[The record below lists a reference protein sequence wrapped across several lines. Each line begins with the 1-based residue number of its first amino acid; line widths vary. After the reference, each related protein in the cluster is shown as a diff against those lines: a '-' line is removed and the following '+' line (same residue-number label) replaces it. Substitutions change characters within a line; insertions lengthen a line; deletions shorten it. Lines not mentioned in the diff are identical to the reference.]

1 MKKFKFRLQPLLR
14 VREHLEKERQ
24 KELAVVL
31 HQIRGQQNALTELSR
46 SRTATMS
53 SQRNDSIGFLSATHL
68 LVYSRYLLRLKGK
81 ELADSE
87 ILKELEIK
95 ADGCR
100 ERLTEASKQKQI
112 FEKLK
117 EKQFDNHR
125 LENEKAE
132 NAELDEIAIMSFAR
146 RGREEARS

>member
-14 VREHLEKERQ
+14 VREHTEKERQ

-31 HQIRGQQNALTELSR
+31 HQIRGQQNTLIELSQ

-53 SQRNDSIGFLSATHL
+53 SQRGDSIGSLSARNL
-68 LVYSRYLLRLKGK
+68 LVHSRYLLRLKGQ
-81 ELADSE
+81 ELTDCE
-87 ILKELEIK
+87 VLKELEAK
-95 ADGCR
+95 ADDCR
-100 ERLTEASKQKQI
+100 ERLAEASKQKKI

-117 EKQFDNHR
+117 EKQFENHR

-132 NAELDEIAIMSFAR
+132 NAELEEIAIMSFTR
-146 RGREEARS
+146 RRREEAQR